1 MRKPY
6 KVKKAVL
13 NKVELVNGMLPHIK
27 ELDTIPS
34 SYGGTTHAFYVELD
48 KPIEIKNQF
57 IYLNASN
64 CFGHGIGCDTRYNLK
79 HDTEE
84 INYYLGIIIKAFR
97 KSLKECLNESELSLI
112 KIK

>member
-6 KVKKAVL
+6 KVKKAIL
-13 NKVELVNGMLPHIK
+13 NKVELVNGMLPHVK

-64 CFGHGIGCDTRYNLK
+64 CFGYGIGWYTRYNLK
-79 HDTEE
+79 HDTEG

-112 KIK
+112 KLK